1 MVVAMAEAMA
11 EGSSEEMVEEKL
23 TRLDNVGLEKRE
35 QLSPHQLFDSSKLT
49 LRALS
54 DAGRQKAGDSS
65 TVSSTGSNLK
75 LPSSGLWLPHPQGEE
90 EEMERLDRSERQL
103 VDEDI
108 LDCLLLMRVR
118 RVVRA
123 VDMEGRASSST

>member
-1 MVVAMAEAMA
+1 MRGMR
-11 EGSSEEMVEEKL
+11 GSG
-23 TRLDNVGLEKRE
+23 VGASKR
-35 QLSPHQLFDSSKLT
+35 
-49 LRALS
+49 
-54 DAGRQKAGDSS
+54 AGRRSS
-65 TVSSTGSNLK
+65 HAQPSH